1 MPTNQSGLGPII
13 DSRVTSGW
21 SLVTSIGKVALPVPP
36 KVTLWL
42 MISTAW
48 GEASSSDR
56 NLLVMPVSATSST
69 PGEARPPL
77 CQKVTSSLWTAPMR
91 VVKCAFETTPPGV
104 LSRVQ
109 LPWNVT
115 S

>member
-13 DSRVTSGW
+13 ESRVTSGW
-21 SLVTSIGKVALPVPP
+21 SLVTSIGKVAVPVPP
-36 KVTLWL
+36 ETTLCL
-42 MISTAW
+42 TTTATW

-56 NLLVMPVSATSST
+56 NLLVKPVSATSST

-77 CQKVTSSLWTAPMR
+77 CQKVTSSLCTAPMR
-91 VVKCAFETTPPGV
+91 VVKCALETTPPGV

>member
-21 SLVTSIGKVALPVPP
+21 SVVTSIEKVALPVPP
-36 KVTLWL
+36 KATLWL
-42 MISTAW
+42 MTVAAW

-56 NLLVMPVSATSST
+56 NLPVKPVSATSST

-77 CQKVTSSLWTAPMR
+77 RQKVTSSLCTAPIR
-91 VVKCAFETTPPGV
+91 VVKCAFETTPSGV